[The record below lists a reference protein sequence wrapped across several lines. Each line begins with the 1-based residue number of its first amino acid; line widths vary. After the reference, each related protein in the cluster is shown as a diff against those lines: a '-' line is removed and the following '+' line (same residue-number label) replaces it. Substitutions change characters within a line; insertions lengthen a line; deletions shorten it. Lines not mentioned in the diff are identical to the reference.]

1 MDGGK
6 GRECVCE
13 TERVSKYEIESESE
27 FLIEQVRA
35 CERKSVSVG
44 ERACVTEHV

>member
-6 GRECVCE
+6 ERECVCE
-13 TERVSKYEIESESE
+13 TERVSKDERENESE

-35 CERKSVSVG
+35 C
-44 ERACVTEHV
+44 